1 MGFKYAF
8 NTWVY
13 GSFPAW
19 LPCHPIE
26 DVIMRLA
33 SFGYDGIEIGCA
45 APHAF
50 PAHLTQER
58 RRSLKS
64 LMNDQ
69 GIACVSLLP
78 APGGGMGNNPASF
91 EPEERR
97 MAIAHYKEV
106 VDLAH
111 DLGAGRVLYVCG
123 WRGFGIAQ
131 AQAWDWTRSAL
142 TEIATYAGDKGIE
155 ICIEPTP
162 ADSNLVDTVG
172 DAIRLKAE
180 AGATAKGAKI
190 GLMFDTFHTLSR
202 NESAQDSIAQ
212 LGAEMTHI
220 HISDSDRM
228 PPGAGKIDW
237 SGILAALKV
246 ARFNGHLTMEI
257 GFPYRNIDPDW
268 VARTAIGHL
277 KQVEKSLA

>member
-26 DVIMRLA
+26 EVIKRLA

-50 PAHLTQER
+50 PAHLTSAR
-58 RRSLKS
+58 RKS
-64 LMNDQ
+64 LRALMKDQ

-91 EPEERR
+91 EPEERK

-106 VDLAH
+106 VDLAN

-123 WRGFGIAQ
+123 WRGFGVAQ
-131 AQAWDWTRSAL
+131 ALAWEWTRNAL
-142 TEIATYAGDKGIE
+142 ADIAAHAADKGIE
-155 ICIEPTP
+155 VCLEPTP

-172 DAIRLKAE
+172 DAMRLKAE
-180 AGATAKGAKI
+180 VGAANI
-190 GLMFDTFHTLSR
+190 GLMFDTFHTHHR
-202 NESAQDSIAQ
+202 AESAQDSIVQ
-212 LGAEMTHI
+212 LGDQMTHI
-220 HISDSDRM
+220 HISDTDRM
-228 PPGAGKIDW
+228 PPGAGKLDW
-237 SGILAALKV
+237 SGIMTALK
-246 ARFNGHLTMEI
+246 AAKFEGHLTMEI

-268 VARTAIGHL
+268 VAKTAIGHL
-277 KQVEKSLA
+277 KAIEKSLD